1 MKTTA
6 KFLLVIVCVSGL
18 LFSAAAQSTQTN
30 GANSNYFKMNFV
42 NAPLENVLDY
52 LSDTAGFIVVQAA
65 RVSGS
70 VTVVGNQLTKDQV
83 VSLVTAELNKLG
95 YTAIRNDRM
104 LTIVD
109 KNDAKTRNIPVK
121 LGNDPNSIPKT
132 DEVATWIIPIQFVEA
147 RQLVSDLF
155 QFVSPQATIV
165 ANEAGNT
172 IVVTDTQARLRHL
185 VQIIQAVDTSAKAGT
200 EIRVFLLQHASPAD
214 VADELSSVFPN
225 SNSSDDQAPVQFGGA
240 AGTDT
245 SSSQQRVQKA
255 TQVTAVADSRI
266 QAVIVTAPKDL
277 MKQIASMITALDV
290 SSKRD
295 QKIYVFH
302 MDNGDPQQIA
312 QELQN
317 IFSNGNTSGTSTSSS
332 QTSALMQRAQQTA
345 TAASTTSTTS
355 SGSGSAGTGG
365 GGGSGKTL

>member
-1 MKTTA
+1 MKPTV
-6 KFLLVIVCVSGL
+6 KILLVIVCVSGL
-18 LFSAAAQSTQTN
+18 LFSAAAQSNRTN

-42 NAPLENVLDY
+42 NAPLEDVLDY

-70 VTVVGNQLTKDQV
+70 VTVVGNRLTKDQV
-83 VSLVTAELNKLG
+83 VSLVNTELNKHG

-147 RQLVSDLF
+147 RQLVTDLF

-200 EIRVFLLQHASPAD
+200 EIRVFPLRHASPVD

-245 SSSQQRVQKA
+245 SSQQRLQKA
-255 TQVTAVADSRI
+255 VQVTAVADSRI

-277 MKQIASMITALDV
+277 MKQIASMISALDV
-290 SSKRD
+290 TSKRD

-302 MDNGDPQQIA
+302 MNNGDPQEIA

-317 IFSNGNTSGTSTSSS
+317 IFSNGNTTGTSTSSS

-345 TAASTTSTTS
+345 TAVSTTSTTS